1 MNMDFQLLLI
11 GIGIAVLL
19 LVIRYIIRFVFG
31 KAEDA
36 VNNKMNDRKSKRQ
49 PSGTENYRTDTN
61 EGDGV

>member
-19 LVIRYIIRFVFG
+19 LVIRYIIRYVFG

-36 VNNKMNDRKSKRQ
+36 
-49 PSGTENYRTDTN
+49 
-61 EGDGV
+61 

>member
-19 LVIRYIIRFVFG
+19 LVIRYVFG

-36 VNNKMNDRKSKRQ
+36 VNNKMNEHKSKKQ
-49 PSGTENYRTDTN
+49 PSGTEKLSDRYK
-61 EGDGV
+61 

>member
-19 LVIRYIIRFVFG
+19 LVIRYIIHYVFG

-36 VNNKMNDRKSKRQ
+36 VNNKSINQKSSLPVR
-49 PSGTENYRTDTN
+49 ENCRTDTN

>member
-19 LVIRYIIRFVFG
+19 LVIRYIIYYVFG

-36 VNNKMNDRKSKRQ
+36 VNNKMNEHKSKKQ
-49 PSGTENYRTDTN
+49 PSSTGKLSDRYK
-61 EGDGV
+61 